1 MTSSR
6 VILALL
12 GIIFLF
18 IVILSS
24 SRILDTLRRRVGLV
38 PKQEVKEI
46 QITITPG
53 QENSKDEGK
62 EIPQTGPAAIVYLL
76 LGGGLLSGIAIKRFK
91 PYS

>member
-6 VILALL
+6 LILALL

-24 SRILDTLRRRVGLV
+24 SRILDSLRRRVGLV
-38 PKQEVKEI
+38 PKQDQVKDS
-46 QITITPG
+46 QVTITPG

-76 LGGGLLSGIAIKRFK
+76 LGGGLLSGIAIKRIK
-91 PYS
+91 H